1 MTKKIP
7 ITPPRRRAAALLAA
21 LPLLLPALAAQAADA
36 QDYSPAEKLLFMSD
50 QLGALRLPA
59 TLRYGFRKSGSLEEG
74 FDDRVSV
81 AVKPG
86 PDGKCCNA
94 SGEFLGGA
102 RRVALP
108 EVEGASGN
116 PVLMF
121 FLERDVREMQRLTKG
136 SQGYFRKR
144 IRMAVYGAATVRE
157 LPLQYQ
163 GKELKG
169 REVLIKPYV
178 DDPNSAKFAQLTGKE
193 YRFWL
198 AEGVP
203 GGVFGVRAR
212 VPGATAEAAPLMT
225 EELLIDGGAAPR

>member
-1 MTKKIP
+1 MKALLL
-7 ITPPRRRAAALLAA
+7 AAALALNVSAA
-21 LPLLLPALAAQAADA
+21 HAADA

-59 TLRYGFRKSGSLEEG
+59 TLRYGFRKSGTLEEA
-74 FDDRVSV
+74 FEDRVSI
-81 AVKPG
+81 AVKAG
-86 PDGKCCNA
+86 AGGTCCNA

-108 EVEGASGN
+108 DIEGATGN

-144 IRMAVYGAATVRE
+144 IRMAVYGGATVRE
-157 LPLQYQ
+157 LSLVYQ

-169 REVLIKPYV
+169 REVLITPYA
-178 DDPNSAKFAQLTGKE
+178 DDPNRAKFEKLVGKE

-198 AEGVP
+198 ADGVP
-203 GGVFGVRAR
+203 GGVFGIRAR
-212 VPGATAEAAPLMT
+212 VPGATADAAPAML
-225 EELLIDGGAAPR
+225 EELLIEGGTAPR

>member
-1 MTKKIP
+1 MK
-7 ITPPRRRAAALLAA
+7 ALLLAVA
-21 LPLLLPALAAQAADA
+21 LALAATAGHAADA
-36 QDYSPAEKLLFMSD
+36 QDYSPAEKLLFMSN

-59 TLRYGFRKSGSLEEG
+59 TLRYGFRRSGTLEEP

-81 AVKPG
+81 NVKAG
-86 PDGKCCNA
+86 ADGACCNA

-108 EVEGASGN
+108 DVEGATGN

-157 LPLQYQ
+157 LPLVWQ
-163 GKELKG
+163 GKDIKG
-169 REVLIKPYV
+169 REVLVTPYA
-178 DDPNSAKFAQLTGKE
+178 DDPNRAKFEKLVGKE

-198 AEGVP
+198 AEAVP
-203 GGVFGVRAR
+203 GGVYGIRAR
-212 VPGATAEAAPLMT
+212 VPGATPDAAPALL
-225 EELLIDGGAAPR
+225 EELLIEGGTAPR

>member
-1 MTKKIP
+1 MMKALLL
-7 ITPPRRRAAALLAA
+7 AAALVGAA
-21 LPLLLPALAAQAADA
+21 PATHAADA

-50 QLGALRLPA
+50 QLSALRLPA
-59 TLRYGFRKSGSLEEG
+59 TLRYGFRKSGTLEEA

-81 AVKPG
+81 AVKAG
-86 PDGKCCNA
+86 ADGKCCNA
-94 SGEFLGGA
+94 GGEFLGGA

-108 EVEGASGN
+108 EVEGATGN

-157 LPLQYQ
+157 LPLAYKGQQ
-163 GKELKG
+163 VKG
-169 REVLIKPYV
+169 REVLITPYA
-178 DDPNSAKFAQLTGKE
+178 DDPNRAKFEKLTAKE

-198 AEGVP
+198 AEAVP
-203 GGVFGVRAR
+203 GGIYGIRAR
-212 VPGATAEAAPLMT
+212 VPGATPDAAPALL
-225 EELLIDGGAAPR
+225 EELLIEGGTAPR